1 MNYFLSSRVVSLVR
15 REFFENK
22 TIVILGPLFLVMLSL
37 IGIIFTALFVDKVGT
52 FFGGRLVGEFLQ
64 GLDTSMIEAEGGL
77 EIKLS
82 DIEGGVIS
90 IESFETN
97 GTLGSLDN
105 ISNTKAIDIDDKLME
120 GSFKLNEIL
129 YYLHKLI
136 MLVPLLISINY
147 LLGCLLHDRLDGSY
161 FFWRS
166 MPVSPKEEIIV
177 KLMVALFA
185 IPLIFG
191 FASFLIQ
198 ILSLLIFI
206 FPIYRIGLDPI
217 SVILENF
224 DVSSWLWFLI
234 LDWLD
239 RGIML
244 APIFSFAVLIS
255 SLAKRSGFFTSVVA
269 IFSIVFLESVFWG
282 SSNFID
288 GALHYLPW
296 PISADVRI
304 IDSPTLLVV
313 GLIIASF
320 FLAMAIYFRS
330 RPLFLNN

>member
-1 MNYFLSSRVVSLVR
+1 MNYFLSSRIASLVR

-22 TIVILGPLFLVMLSL
+22 TIVILGPLFLVMVSL
-37 IGIIFTALFVDKVGT
+37 IAIIFTALFVDRVGT
-52 FFGGRLVGEFLQ
+52 FFGGRLVGEFIQ
-64 GLDTSMIEAEGGL
+64 GLDARMVEAGGGL

-90 IESFETN
+90 IESFEEEKA
-97 GTLGSLDN
+97 LGSLED
-105 ISNTKAIDIDDKLME
+105 ISNTKAIDNNLVED
-120 GSFKLNEIL
+120 SFKLNEIL

-147 LLGCLLHDRLDGSY
+147 LVGCLLYDRLDGSY

-166 MPVSPKEEIIV
+166 MPVSPKEEITV
-177 KLMVALFA
+177 KLIVALFA
-185 IPLIFG
+185 IPLVFG

-217 SVILENF
+217 SVILENL
-224 DVSSWLWFLI
+224 DISNWIWFLI

-255 SLAKRSGFFTSVVA
+255 SLAKRSGFFTSVFA
-269 IFSIVFLESVFWG
+269 ILALVFFESVLFG
-282 SSNFID
+282 SNNFID
-288 GALHYLPW
+288 GALLYLPW

-304 IDSPTLLVV
+304 IDSPTLLVA
-313 GLIIASF
+313 GLIITCF
-320 FLAMAIYFRS
+320 FLAMAVYFRS

>member
-1 MNYFLSSRVVSLVR
+1 MNYFLSSRIASLVR

-22 TIVILGPLFLVMLSL
+22 TIVILGPLFLVMVSL
-37 IGIIFTALFVDKVGT
+37 IAIIFTALFVDRVGT
-52 FFGGRLVGEFLQ
+52 FFGGRLVGEFIQ
-64 GLDTSMIEAEGGL
+64 GLDARMVEAGGGL

-90 IESFETN
+90 IESFEEEKA
-97 GTLGSLDN
+97 LGSLEDM
-105 ISNTKAIDIDDKLME
+105 SNTKAIDNNLVED
-120 GSFKLNEIL
+120 SFKLNEIL

-136 MLVPLLISINY
+136 MLVPFLISINY
-147 LLGCLLHDRLDGSY
+147 LVGCLLYDRLDGSY

-166 MPVSPKEEIIV
+166 MPVSPKEEITV
-177 KLMVALFA
+177 KLIVALFA
-185 IPLIFG
+185 IPLVFG

-217 SVILENF
+217 SVILENL
-224 DVSSWLWFLI
+224 DISNWIWFLI

-255 SLAKRSGFFTSVVA
+255 SLAKRSGFFTSVFA
-269 IFSIVFLESVFWG
+269 ILTLVFLESMLFG
-282 SSNFID
+282 SNNFID
-288 GALHYLPW
+288 GALLYLPW

-304 IDSPTLLVV
+304 IDSPTLLVA
-313 GLIIASF
+313 GLIITCF
-320 FLAMAIYFRS
+320 FLAMAVYFRS

>member
-1 MNYFLSSRVVSLVR
+1 MNYFLSSRIASLVR

-22 TIVILGPLFLVMLSL
+22 TIVILGPLFLVMVSL
-37 IGIIFTALFVDKVGT
+37 IAIIFTALFVDRVGT

-64 GLDTSMIEAEGGL
+64 GLDGRMIEAEGGL

-90 IESFETN
+90 IESFEAKKA
-97 GTLGSLDN
+97 LGSLDD
-105 ISNTKAIDIDDKLME
+105 ISNTKAIDNNLVED
-120 GSFKLNEIL
+120 SFKLNEIL

-147 LLGCLLHDRLDGSY
+147 LLGSLLYDRLDGSY

-166 MPVSPKEEIIV
+166 MPVSPKEEITV
-177 KLMVALFA
+177 KLIVALFA
-185 IPLIFG
+185 IPLIFV

-217 SVILENF
+217 SVILENL
-224 DVSSWLWFLI
+224 DISNWIWFLI

-255 SLAKRSGFFTSVVA
+255 SLAKRSGFFTSVFA
-269 IFSIVFLESVFWG
+269 ILALVFFESVLFG
-282 SSNFID
+282 SNNFID
-288 GALHYLPW
+288 GALLYLPW

-304 IDSPTLLVV
+304 IDSPTLLVA
-313 GLIIASF
+313 GLIITCF
-320 FLAMAIYFRS
+320 FLAMAVYFRS

>member
-1 MNYFLSSRVVSLVR
+1 MNYFLSSRIASLVR
-15 REFFENK
+15 KEFFENK
-22 TIVILGPLFLVMLSL
+22 TIVILGPLFLLMVSL
-37 IGIIFTALFVDKVGT
+37 IAIIFTALFVDRVGT

-64 GLDTSMIEAEGGL
+64 GLDASMVEAKGGL

-90 IESFETN
+90 IESFEEKKA
-97 GTLGSLDN
+97 LGSLDD
-105 ISNTKAIDIDDKLME
+105 ISNTKTIDNNLVED
-120 GSFKLNEIL
+120 SFKLNEIL

-147 LLGCLLHDRLDGSY
+147 LLGCLLYDRLDGSY

-166 MPVSPKEEIIV
+166 MPVSPKEEILV
-177 KLMVALFA
+177 KLIVALFA
-185 IPLIFG
+185 IPLIFS
-191 FASFLIQ
+191 FASFLVQ

-217 SVILENF
+217 SVILENL
-224 DVSSWLWFLI
+224 DISNWVWFLI

-255 SLAKRSGFFTSVVA
+255 SLAKRSGFFTSVFA
-269 IFSIVFLESVFWG
+269 ILALVFFERVLFG
-282 SSNFID
+282 SNNFID
-288 GALHYLPW
+288 GALLYLPW

-304 IDSPTLLVV
+304 IDSPTLLVT
-313 GLIIASF
+313 GLIITCF
-320 FLAMAIYFRS
+320 FLAMAVYFRS